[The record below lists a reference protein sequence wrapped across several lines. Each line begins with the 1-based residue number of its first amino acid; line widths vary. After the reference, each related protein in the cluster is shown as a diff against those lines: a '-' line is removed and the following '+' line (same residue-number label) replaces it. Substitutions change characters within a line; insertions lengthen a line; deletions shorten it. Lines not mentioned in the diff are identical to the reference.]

1 MLVSIKAEAKPIP
14 CTKPNIKITQYL
26 RLFICVMKIFSI
38 AMKTIEMDIN
48 GSIIA
53 GFGSINLLATSTN
66 EIVCANVKKV
76 AWINNG
82 FILGEA
88 KNKPNTNKIWSN
100 PRGII
105 CLKPSSIKLIT
116 TSNMHQKL

>member
-1 MLVSIKAEAKPIP
+1 
-14 CTKPNIKITQYL
+14 
-26 RLFICVMKIFSI
+26 MKIFSI

-82 FILGEA
+82 LILGEA
-88 KNKPNTNKIWSN
+88 KNKPNTNKI
-100 PRGII
+100 
-105 CLKPSSIKLIT
+105 
-116 TSNMHQKL
+116 

>member
-1 MLVSIKAEAKPIP
+1 
-14 CTKPNIKITQYL
+14 
-26 RLFICVMKIFSI
+26 
-38 AMKTIEMDIN
+38 MKTIEMDIN

-53 GFGSINLLATSTN
+53 GLGSINLLATNTN
-66 EIVCANVKKV
+66 EMVCAIVKKV

-82 FILGEA
+82 LILGDA

-116 TSNMHQKL
+116 TSNMDKIFIINN